1 MITETRN
8 RRPQAIRRL
17 TSRQALCRATMFA
30 LQLIVAAGSAYATV
44 VLLGAVL
51 RTGGAA

>member
-17 TSRQALCRATMFA
+17 TSRQALMRAALFA
-30 LQLIVAAGSAYATV
+30 LQLSVAAGAVCATLQ
-44 VLLGAVL
+44 LLGAVL